1 MALFLK
7 HRLRALIGISVR
19 GPAISMS
26 ASVLRLDLKSDRG
39 RGTGGAKGQEDR
51 AGPACRPVS
60 LLAFVEEE
68 NRELRRAVIDLALDT
83 LLLREAVPRIE
94 R

>member
-1 MALFLK
+1 
-7 HRLRALIGISVR
+7 
-19 GPAISMS
+19 
-26 ASVLRLDLKSDRG
+26 
-39 RGTGGAKGQEDR
+39 
-51 AGPACRPVS
+51 
-60 LLAFVEEE
+60 LAFVEEE